1 VHLNNNTVYHT
12 ERRLFIETKLVLVL
26 LLNITLTSAFETKI
40 SIPAS
45 GYEKI
50 LSASI
55 GKLDG
60 QVGYGDYHIVASGP
74 TDFAIADNGK
84 VFILDNYN
92 SRIVVYQNG
101 VWERNIDYSG
111 IISYAYAMTVHDD
124 CIYIL
129 NLRAHQTMSYIVKIS
144 FDGAVLSKYD
154 FYYQDNP
161 IDIEKFIV
169 YDDNVIAL
177 SYQLSQDETERQCF
191 VLDDETLKV
200 VKSKSI
206 FQVSTNSET
215 NTNLRFGETN
225 YPILINDNI
234 PYIQPCNYDQSGYI
248 FLKYANDNGETIRQ
262 YKTNGELVGVVNSS
276 VICKDSIYVKN
287 NTFVTN
293 EGDVYLSIALPNEY
307 SIVKA
312 NIDSPE
318 TFDMNKSFINNET
331 LDQVNVTLD
340 NTILATDFTQ
350 PQVTAT
356 QAISTGNSMA
366 NLTWSIAS
374 ANNTSSTSTIT
385 VPPTYRNVGVGTS
398 FIGIPYCWGGMM
410 GLTSI
415 GSNEYMEKFT
425 DSIASGYKAGNIN
438 TSSGYVSNSAGID
451 CSGFIAICYGQTV
464 KNNTSWYLNNF
475 GHAYANSNYSLLKP
489 GDYLVKNGHIMLVVQ
504 LINTTQIRVLE
515 ATTQSALGIYRVV
528 NRIISSTYYNEFT
541 PMSAYHRPGTVWYY
555 NPYQHYHK
563 CYFSGCTSTVK
574 LDAATHDFVLNIPKT
589 LYTCTVCGYSTPVGG
604 GISSIS

>member
-1 VHLNNNTVYHT
+1 MLVKFF
-12 ERRLFIETKLVLVL
+12 RFISYSLLVLVL
-26 LLNITLTSAFETKI
+26 LFNITLTSAIETNI
-40 SIPAS
+40 RFPAN

-55 GKLDG
+55 GKLNG
-60 QVGYGDYHIVASGP
+60 QVGYGDNHIVASGP
-74 TDFAIADNGK
+74 IDFAVADNGQ
-84 VFILDNYN
+84 VFVLDNYN
-92 SRIVVYQNG
+92 NRIAIYRNG
-101 VWERNIDYSG
+101 EWNRNIDYSG
-111 IISYAYAMTVHDD
+111 IISHAYAMTVHDD
-124 CIYIL
+124 SIYIL
-129 NLRAHQTMSYIVKIS
+129 DLNASETMSYIVKIS
-144 FDGAVLSKYD
+144 FEGVVLNKYD
-154 FYYQDNP
+154 FISQDNP
-161 IDIEKFIV
+161 IDIEKLVV

-177 SYQLSQDETERQCF
+177 SYQLTQDEAERQCF
-191 VLDDETLKV
+191 VLDDETRRV
-200 VKSKSI
+200 VKGISI
-206 FQVSTNSET
+206 FQANANSKTDTNV
-215 NTNLRFGETN
+215 RFGETN
-225 YPILINDNI
+225 YPILINDYT
-234 PYIQPCNYDQSGYI
+234 PYIQPCAYDRFGNI

-262 YKTNGELVGVVNSS
+262 YNTYGELVGIVNSS
-276 VICKDSIYVKN
+276 VICKDSMYVKN

-318 TFDMNKSFINNET
+318 TFDMNKSFISNET
-331 LDQVNVTLD
+331 FNQVNYTLD
-340 NTILATDFTQ
+340 NSILATDFTQ

-374 ANNTSSTSTIT
+374 TSNTSSTSTIT

-410 GLTSI
+410 GLSSI
-415 GSNEYMEKFT
+415 GSTEYMKKFT
-425 DSIASGYKAGNIN
+425 DAIASGYKAGNIN

-451 CSGFIAICYGQTV
+451 CSGFIARCYGQTV

-475 GHAYANSNYSLLKP
+475 GHAYANSNYNLLKP

-504 LINTTQIRVLE
+504 LVNTTQIRVLE

-555 NPYQHYHK
+555 NTYQHYHK
-563 CYFSGCTSTVK
+563 CYFSGCTSTIK
-574 LDAATHDFVLNIPKT
+574 LDADEHDFILNIPKT

-604 GISSIS
+604 GISSIN